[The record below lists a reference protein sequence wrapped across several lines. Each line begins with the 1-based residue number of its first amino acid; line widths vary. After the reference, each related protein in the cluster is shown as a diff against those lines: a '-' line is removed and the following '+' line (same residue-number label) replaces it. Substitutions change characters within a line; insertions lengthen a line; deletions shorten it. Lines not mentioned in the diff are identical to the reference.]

1 MGDLDI
7 GKRIFV
13 KGFSPETTESELREY
28 FQDFGTVKESKVV
41 RDRNGFSKGYAF
53 ITFESQEV
61 ADQVRDQD
69 GLEFRGKSLNVGKAV
84 RRKSK
89 RSFGKYY
96 YHRQEP
102 GEGAGHGSYYAFS
115 ASDGSMYYAVNQQPH
130 FVLIPA
136 AYSPQMHYQS
146 QSPYPQHSH
155 SASQPIYTTTAVLG
169 NSYLQPTPY
178 SFSHGHSWNEVA
190 AVPVNAAAVVPKVH
204 HQFSAE
210 NPPTEI
216 AVATSHPQPAQIVS
230 LAIPEGNYVPD
241 GAVPGEVSYVAQ
253 GQAHICFSNLTK
265 VFLKI
270 LLFFN
275 FLLSILNEVRKC
287 DHSNERR

>member
-1 MGDLDI
+1 MGDIDI

-13 KGFSPETTESELREY
+13 KGFSPETTENELREY

-69 GLEFRGKSLNVGKAV
+69 CLEFKGKSLNVGRAV

-89 RSFGKYY
+89 RNFGRYY
-96 YHRQEP
+96 YNRQDA
-102 GEGAGHGSYYAFS
+102 GESPNHGSYYAFS
-115 ASDGSMYYAVNQQPH
+115 TSDGSMYYAMNQQPH
-130 FVLIPA
+130 FILVP

-155 SASQPIYTTTAVLG
+155 SASQPIYTTTAVVG

-178 SFSHGHSWNEVA
+178 SFPPGHSWNEVA
-190 AVPVNAAAVVPKVH
+190 AVPMNAATVVPKVH

-210 NPPTEI
+210 NPTEI
-216 AVATSHPQPAQIVS
+216 AVASTHGQPAQIVS
-230 LAIPEGNYVPD
+230 LAIPEGNYVPEV
-241 GAVPGEVSYVAQ
+241 GTVSGEVSSV
-253 GQAHICFSNLTK
+253 
-265 VFLKI
+265 KI
-270 LLFFN
+270 SRSL
-275 FLLSILNEVRKC
+275 
-287 DHSNERR
+287 

>member
-69 GLEFRGKSLNVGKAV
+69 CLEFRGKILSVGKAV

-89 RSFGKYY
+89 RNFGKYY

-102 GEGAGHGSYYAFS
+102 GESSNHGSYYAFS
-115 ASDGSMYYAVNQQPH
+115 TSDGSMYYSMNQQPH
-130 FVLIPA
+130 FVLVP

-146 QSPYPQHSH
+146 QNPYPQHSH

-169 NSYLQPTPY
+169 NSYLQPATPY
-178 SFSHGHSWNEVA
+178 SFPHGHSWNEVA
-190 AVPVNAAAVVPKVH
+190 AVPMNAAVLPKVH

-210 NPPTEI
+210 NPTEI
-216 AVATSHPQPAQIVS
+216 AVASSHGQPAQIVS
-230 LAIPEGNYVPD
+230 LAINPEGSYVPEV
-241 GAVPGEVSYVAQ
+241 GAVPGEVSSLS
-253 GQAHICFSNLTK
+253 GINCFYDYSEK
-265 VFLKI
+265 
-270 LLFFN
+270 
-275 FLLSILNEVRKC
+275 SYQHC
-287 DHSNERR
+287 